1 MKNNSRKSKQNPSQQ
16 RPKYAQE
23 SFSGGIMTSFGGAG
37 LWRRFLDKL
46 KMPQRLCQIQFQ
58 WAGRKFSAASYLMAL
73 LVGQLLG
80 SQRQSEVTQLRDD
93 PGALLAL
100 GLETVPSQSALS
112 RFLASCDEALAEQ
125 LLALNRQ
132 LVQKLRCKLG
142 SATIDLDGQ
151 IVSTRGEPEGANFG
165 YNPKRRGCKS
175 YFVLMG
181 FLGEVRDVLTAHLY
195 PGSEQTVSAE
205 MAIAAY
211 QQSRRALGPRTKRL
225 RLRADS
231 AFFSDAFFCEL
242 EQDKVSYFV
251 VAVMSPPL
259 KCQIAGLE
267 YRELDDKWA
276 IGELQYQAR
285 SWKRPRRMVVIRK
298 RLEPDHKQARQPTLF
313 ECDRYAYQ
321 VIVTNTDWKPQ
332 AVWHFYNHRC
342 CCENMIKEGQS
353 DFGTDHILSHT
364 YGGNATWLGLAVLAY
379 NIANWFRDKILGQ
392 KEHRKMTKWLWFDKL
407 TTLSNAEGRRTLIN
421 IPARLVHSGRRYFL
435 RMWSKHP
442 SRELYEGALRAV
454 GDFSL

>member
-46 KMPQRLCQIQFQ
+46 KMPQRLGQIQMA
-58 WAGRKFSAASYLMAL
+58 WAGRKFSGACYLMSM

-80 SQRQSEVTQLRDD
+80 SQRQSEVAQLRDD

-100 GLETVPSQSALS
+100 GLEMVPSQSALS
-112 RFLASCDEALAEQ
+112 RFLAGCEQAVAEQ
-125 LLALNRQ
+125 LLTLNRQ
-132 LVQKLRCKLG
+132 LVQKLRCNLG

-181 FLGEVRDVLTAHLY
+181 FLGEVRDVLTAALY
-195 PGSEQTVSAE
+195 PGSKQTVSAE
-205 MAIAAY
+205 MAIEAY
-211 QQSRRALGPRTKRL
+211 QQSRKALGARTKRL

-231 AFFSDAFFCEL
+231 AFFSEEFFCEL

-251 VAVMSPPL
+251 VAVVARPL
-259 KCQIAGLE
+259 QREVVGLE
-267 YRELDDKWA
+267 YRQLDDEWA
-276 IGELQYQAR
+276 ITELQYQAR
-285 SWKRPRRMVVIRK
+285 SWKRPRRMVVIRE
-298 RLEPDHKQARQPTLF
+298 RLDPDHKQAQQPVLF
-313 ECDRYAYQ
+313 QCDRYAYQ
-321 VIVTNTDWKPQ
+321 VIVTNTDWKPED
-332 AVWHFYNHRC
+332 VWHFYNHRC

-364 YGGNATWLGLAVLAY
+364 YGGNATWLALCVLAY
-379 NIANWFRDKILGQ
+379 NIANWFRDKILKQ
-392 KEHRKMTKWLWFDKL
+392 KAHRKMTKWL
-407 TTLSNAEGRRTLIN
+407 RQTLIN
-421 IPARLVHSGRRYFL
+421 IPARLVRSGRRYFL
-435 RMWSKHP
+435 RMWSEHP

>member
-16 RPKYAQE
+16 RTKYAQE

-46 KMPQRLCQIQFQ
+46 KMPQRLCQIQMP
-58 WAGRKFSAASYLMAL
+58 WAGRKFSAACYLMSI

-80 SQRQSEVTQLRDD
+80 SQRQSEVAQLRDD

-100 GLETVPSQSALS
+100 GLKTVPSQSALS
-112 RFLASCDEALAEQ
+112 RFLACCEQAVAEQ

-132 LVQKLRCKLG
+132 LVQKLRGELE

-151 IVSTRGEPEGANFG
+151 IISTRGNPERADFG
-165 YNPKRRGCKS
+165 YSPKRGASKS
-175 YFVLMG
+175 YFALMG
-181 FLGEVRDVLTAHLY
+181 FVGEVRDLLTAHLY
-195 PGSEQTVSAE
+195 PGSKQTVSAE

-211 QQSRRALGPRTKRL
+211 QQSRKALGPGVKRL
-225 RLRADS
+225 RLRGDA
-231 AFFSDAFFCEL
+231 AFFSDAFFGVL
-242 EQDKVSYFV
+242 EQDRVSYFV

-276 IGELQYQAR
+276 IGELQYAAR
-285 SWKRPRRMVVIRK
+285 NWQRPRRMVVIRK

-313 ECDRYAYQ
+313 QCDRYAYQ
-321 VIVTNTDWKPQ
+321 VIVTNTNWKPQ

-353 DFGTDHILSHT
+353 DFGADHILSHS
-364 YGGNATWLGLAVLAY
+364 YGGNATWLALSVLAY

-392 KEHRKMTKWLWFDKL
+392 KEHRKMTKWL
-407 TTLSNAEGRRTLIN
+407 RRTLIN
-421 IPARLVHSGRRYFL
+421 IPARLVDSGRRYFL

-454 GDFSL
+454 ADFSL